1 MYVLSGASWA
11 RSGGQG
17 LPGRVGDTGL
27 ASGGVPAWGCGG
39 KSLENAESGTLMGVV
54 EGFSPG
60 DRSRAPN
67 RRHQGL
73 ERPKNPGFPCNL
85 PAAGF

>member
-27 ASGGVPAWGCGG
+27 ATRRGGAA
-39 KSLENAESGTLMGVV
+39 ENRWRT
-54 EGFSPG
+54 
-60 DRSRAPN
+60 RS
-67 RRHQGL
+67 QEL
-73 ERPKNPGFPCNL
+73 
-85 PAAGF
+85 